1 MTVVSTFFL
10 QTIDQLREMLKQITK
25 QIMSKHF
32 VCLVTTPTDKAESI
46 AEKII
51 ESKNAACVNILPK
64 VTSVYWWQG
73 KIEKDSESLLVIK
86 TNESAK
92 DQLQETVK
100 ANHPYE
106 TPEIIFLEIH
116 SGSTEYLNWIDNSIK
131 N

>member
-1 MTVVSTFFL
+1 
-10 QTIDQLREMLKQITK
+10 MLKQITK
-25 QIMSKHF
+25 QIMSKRF
-32 VCLVTTPTDKAESI
+32 VCLVTTPTEKAESI

-51 ESKNAACVNILPK
+51 ESKTAACVNILPK

-86 TNESAK
+86 TNEAAK

-116 SGSTEYLNWIDNSIK
+116 SGSSDYLNWIDDSIK
-131 N
+131 K